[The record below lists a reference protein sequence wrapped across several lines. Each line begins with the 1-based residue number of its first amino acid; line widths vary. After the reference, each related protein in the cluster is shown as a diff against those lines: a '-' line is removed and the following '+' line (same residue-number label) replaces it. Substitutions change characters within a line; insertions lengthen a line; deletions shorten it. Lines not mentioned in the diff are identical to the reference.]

1 MRAGQANYGFG
12 NLASSQLCRFRRQQ
26 GLPGLSVGWGPV
38 GNVGFVVD
46 NSDSL
51 VSPHAR
57 CQRQSAAGRCG
68 AVMAPADVFAA
79 RAEVDGPEQPTPC

>member
-1 MRAGQANYGFG
+1 MSLVRAGQANYGFG
-12 NLASSQLCRFRRQQ
+12 NLACSQLCRFRRQQ

-51 VSPHAR
+51 VRHTAKQPSSTDRIR
-57 CQRQSAAGRCG
+57 C
-68 AVMAPADVFAA
+68 F
-79 RAEVDGPEQPTPC
+79 